1 MLKISCI
8 NPERELHLKSVIRK
22 LKKSIVAMLA
32 LSVFLTLS
40 SISASADGL
49 EDLGKEVDGSILTN
63 EESAEAIWQNVARGS
78 LLDQGIAQISNL
90 GNRTVNIYGATL
102 AYKTCDKLIVKL
114 TLQQYDGGWVNYGT
128 YGDTA
133 TNASS
138 MSRSYNV
145 KVAGGHYY
153 RVKAACVA
161 MKGSSSESQGPITNG
176 IWIP

>member
-1 MLKISCI
+1 M
-8 NPERELHLKSVIRK
+8 KSVIRK
-22 LKKSIVAMLA
+22 LKKSVVAMLA
-32 LSVFLTLS
+32 LSLFLAVS

-63 EESAEAIWQNVARGS
+63 EESAEAVWQNVARGS
-78 LLDQGIAQISNL
+78 LLNQGIGKITNI
-90 GNRTVNIYGATL
+90 GNRTVNIYGATM
-102 AYKTCDKLIVKL
+102 AHVTCDTLIVKL
-114 TLQQYDGGWVNYGT
+114 TLQQYDGGWINYGT

-161 MKGSSSESQGPITNG
+161 KKNGSSESQGPITNG

>member
-1 MLKISCI
+1 M
-8 NPERELHLKSVIRK
+8 KSVIRK
-22 LKKSIVAMLA
+22 LKKSIVAMLV
-32 LSVFLTLS
+32 LSVFLTVS
-40 SISASADGL
+40 SISVSADGL

-78 LLDQGIAQISNL
+78 LLDQGIAKITNI

-133 TNASS
+133 TNAAS

-145 KVAGGHYY
+145 KVAGGYYY

-161 MKGSSSESQGPITNG
+161 QKSDNSESQVPITNG
-176 IWIP
+176 IWID

>member
-1 MLKISCI
+1 M
-8 NPERELHLKSVIRK
+8 KSVIRK
-22 LKKSIVAMLA
+22 LKKSVVAMLA
-32 LSVFLTLS
+32 LSLFLAVS

-63 EESAEAIWQNVARGS
+63 EESAEAVWQNVARGS
-78 LLDQGIAQISNL
+78 LLNQGIGKITNI
-90 GNRTVNIYGATL
+90 GNRTVNIYGATM
-102 AYKTCDKLIVKL
+102 AHVTCDTLIVKL
-114 TLQQYDGGWVNYGT
+114 TLQQYDGGWINYGT

-161 MKGSSSESQGPITNG
+161 KKNGSSESQGPITNG
-176 IWIP
+176 IWIE

>member
-1 MLKISCI
+1 M
-8 NPERELHLKSVIRK
+8 KSVVRK

-32 LSVFLTLS
+32 LSVFLTVS

-78 LLDQGIAQISNL
+78 LLNQGIAQISDI

-102 AYKTCDKLIVKL
+102 AHVTCNTLIIKL

-161 MKGSSSESQGPITNG
+161 KKNGSSESQGPITNG

>member
-1 MLKISCI
+1 M
-8 NPERELHLKSVIRK
+8 KSVIRK
-22 LKKSIVAMLA
+22 LKKSIVAMLV
-32 LSVFLTLS
+32 LSVFLTVS
-40 SISASADGL
+40 SISVSADGL

-63 EESAEAIWQNVARGS
+63 EQSAEAIWQNVARGS
-78 LLDQGIAQISNL
+78 LLDQGIAKITNI

-133 TNASS
+133 TNAAS

-145 KVAGGHYY
+145 KVAGGYYY

-161 MKGSSSESQGPITNG
+161 QKSGNSESQVPITNG
-176 IWIP
+176 IWID

>member
-1 MLKISCI
+1 M
-8 NPERELHLKSVIRK
+8 KSVIRK
-22 LKKSIVAMLA
+22 LKKSIVAMLV
-32 LSVFLTLS
+32 LSVFLTVS
-40 SISASADGL
+40 SISVSADGL

-78 LLDQGIAQISNL
+78 LLDQGIAKITNI

-114 TLQQYDGGWVNYGT
+114 TLQQYDGVWVNYGT

-133 TNASS
+133 TNAAS

-145 KVAGGHYY
+145 KVAGGYYY

-161 MKGSSSESQGPITNG
+161 QKSGNSESQVPITNG
-176 IWIP
+176 IWID

>member
-1 MLKISCI
+1 MKKII
-8 NPERELHLKSVIRK
+8 KK

-32 LSVFLTLS
+32 LSLFLAIS
-40 SISASADGL
+40 SLSASAAGL

-63 EESAEAIWQNVARGS
+63 EESAEAVWQNVARGS

-102 AYKTCDKLIVKL
+102 AYKTCNKLIVKL

-128 YGDTA
+128 YSDTA

-145 KVAGGHYY
+145 KVKGGYYY

-176 IWIP
+176 IWIE

>member
-1 MLKISCI
+1 M
-8 NPERELHLKSVIRK
+8 KSVIRK
-22 LKKSIVAMLA
+22 LKKSIVATLV
-32 LSVFLTLS
+32 LSVFLTVS
-40 SISASADGL
+40 SISVSADGL

-78 LLDQGIAQISNL
+78 LLDQGIAKITNI

-133 TNASS
+133 TNAAS

-145 KVAGGHYY
+145 KVAGGYYY

-161 MKGSSSESQGPITNG
+161 QKSGNSESQVPITNG
-176 IWIP
+176 IWID

>member
-1 MLKISCI
+1 M
-8 NPERELHLKSVIRK
+8 KSVIRK
-22 LKKSIVAMLA
+22 LKKSVVAMLV
-32 LSVFLTLS
+32 LSVFLTVS
-40 SISASADGL
+40 SVSASADGL

-78 LLDQGIAQISNL
+78 LLNQGIAQISDI

-102 AYKTCDKLIVKL
+102 AHVTCNTLIIKL

-161 MKGSSSESQGPITNG
+161 KKNGSSESQVPITNG

>member
-1 MLKISCI
+1 MLT
-8 NPERELHLKSVIRK
+8 
-22 LKKSIVAMLA
+22 
-32 LSVFLTLS
+32 LSVFLTVS

-78 LLDQGIAQISNL
+78 LLNQGIGKISDI

-102 AYKTCDKLIVKL
+102 AYKTCDTLIVKL
-114 TLQQYDGGWVNYGT
+114 TLQQYDGGWINYGT

-133 TNASS
+133 TNAAS

-145 KVAGGHYY
+145 KVKGGHYY

-161 MKGSSSESQGPITNG
+161 KKNGSSESQGPITNG
-176 IWIP
+176 IWIE

>member
-1 MLKISCI
+1 MKT
-8 NPERELHLKSVIRK
+8 VIRK
-22 LKKSIVAMLA
+22 LKKSVVAMLA

-78 LLDQGIAQISNL
+78 ILNQGIGKITNI
-90 GNRTVNIYGATL
+90 GNRTVNIYGATM
-102 AYKTCDKLIVKL
+102 AHVTCDTLIVKL
-114 TLQQYDGGWVNYGT
+114 TLQQYDGGWINYGT

-145 KVAGGHYY
+145 KVKGGHYY
-153 RVKAACVA
+153 RVKVACVA
-161 MKGSSSESQGPITNG
+161 KKNGSSESQVPITNG
-176 IWIP
+176 IWIE

>member
-1 MLKISCI
+1 M
-8 NPERELHLKSVIRK
+8 KSVIRK
-22 LKKSIVAMLA
+22 LKKSVVAMLA
-32 LSVFLTLS
+32 LSVFLTIS

-78 LLDQGIAQISNL
+78 LLNQGIAQISDI

-102 AYKTCDKLIVKL
+102 AHVTCNTLIIKL
-114 TLQQYDGGWVNYGT
+114 TLQQYDGGWINYGT

-161 MKGSSSESQGPITNG
+161 KKNGSSESQGPITNG

>member
-1 MLKISCI
+1 M
-8 NPERELHLKSVIRK
+8 KSVVRK

-32 LSVFLTLS
+32 LSVFLTVS

-78 LLDQGIAQISNL
+78 LLNQGIAQISDI

-102 AYKTCDKLIVKL
+102 AHVTCNTLIIKL

-161 MKGSSSESQGPITNG
+161 KKNGSSESQGPITNG
-176 IWIP
+176 IWIE

>member
-1 MLKISCI
+1 MLCI
-8 NPERELHLKSVIRK
+8 NPERGLHLKSVIRK

-32 LSVFLTLS
+32 LSLFLTVS
-40 SISASADGL
+40 SISVLADGL

-78 LLDQGIAQISNL
+78 LLNQGIAQISDI

-102 AYKTCDKLIVKL
+102 AHVTCNTLIIKL
-114 TLQQYDGGWVNYGT
+114 TLQQYDGGWINYGT
-128 YGDTA
+128 YGDTVS
-133 TNASS
+133 NASS

-161 MKGSSSESQGPITNG
+161 KKNGSSESQGPITNG
-176 IWIP
+176 IWIQ

>member
-1 MLKISCI
+1 M
-8 NPERELHLKSVIRK
+8 KSVIRK
-22 LKKSIVAMLA
+22 LKKSVVAMLA
-32 LSVFLTLS
+32 LSVFLTVS

-78 LLDQGIAQISNL
+78 LLNQGIAQISDI

-102 AYKTCDKLIVKL
+102 AHVTCNTLIIKL

-161 MKGSSSESQGPITNG
+161 KKNGSSESQVPITNG

>member
-1 MLKISCI
+1 
-8 NPERELHLKSVIRK
+8 
-22 LKKSIVAMLA
+22 MLA
-32 LSVFLTLS
+32 LSVFLTIS

-78 LLDQGIAQISNL
+78 LLNQGIAQISDI

-102 AYKTCDKLIVKL
+102 AHVTCNTLIIKL
-114 TLQQYDGGWVNYGT
+114 TLQQYDGGWINYGT

-161 MKGSSSESQGPITNG
+161 KKNGSSESQGPITNG
-176 IWIP
+176 IWIQ

>member
-1 MLKISCI
+1 M
-8 NPERELHLKSVIRK
+8 KSVIRK
-22 LKKSIVAMLA
+22 LKKSLAAMLV
-32 LSVFLTLS
+32 LSLFLTVS
-40 SISASADGL
+40 SISASASGL

-78 LLDQGIAQISNL
+78 ILNQGIAQISNI

-102 AYKTCDKLIVKL
+102 AHQTCNKLIVKL

-133 TNASS
+133 TNAAS

-145 KVAGGHYY
+145 KVKGGHYY

-161 MKGSSSESQGPITNG
+161 QKSGNSESQVPITNG
-176 IWIP
+176 IWIE

>member
-1 MLKISCI
+1 
-8 NPERELHLKSVIRK
+8 LKSVIRK
-22 LKKSIVAMLA
+22 LKKSIVAMLV
-32 LSVFLTLS
+32 LSVFLTVS
-40 SISASADGL
+40 SISVSADGL

-78 LLDQGIAQISNL
+78 LLDQGIAKITNI

-133 TNASS
+133 TNAAS

-145 KVAGGHYY
+145 KVAGGYYY

-161 MKGSSSESQGPITNG
+161 QKSGNSESQVPITNG
-176 IWIP
+176 IWID

>member
-1 MLKISCI
+1 ML
-8 NPERELHLKSVIRK
+8 V
-22 LKKSIVAMLA
+22 
-32 LSVFLTLS
+32 LSVFLTVS
-40 SISASADGL
+40 SISVSADGL

-78 LLDQGIAQISNL
+78 LLDQGIAKITNI

-114 TLQQYDGGWVNYGT
+114 TLQQYDRGWVNYGT

-133 TNASS
+133 TNAAS

-145 KVAGGHYY
+145 KVAGGYYY

-161 MKGSSSESQGPITNG
+161 QKSGNSESQVPITNG
-176 IWIP
+176 IWID

>member
-1 MLKISCI
+1 M
-8 NPERELHLKSVIRK
+8 KSVIRK
-22 LKKSIVAMLA
+22 LKKSVVAMLA
-32 LSVFLTLS
+32 LSLFLAVS

-63 EESAEAIWQNVARGS
+63 EESAEAVWQNVARGS
-78 LLDQGIAQISNL
+78 LLNQGIGKITNI
-90 GNRTVNIYGATL
+90 GNRTVNIYGATM
-102 AYKTCDKLIVKL
+102 AHVTCDTLIVKL
-114 TLQQYDGGWVNYGT
+114 TLQQYDGGWINYGT

-161 MKGSSSESQGPITNG
+161 KKNGSSESQGPITNG
-176 IWIP
+176 IWIV

>member
-1 MLKISCI
+1 M
-8 NPERELHLKSVIRK
+8 KSVIRK
-22 LKKSIVAMLA
+22 LKKSVVAMLA
-32 LSVFLTLS
+32 LSLFLTVS

-78 LLDQGIAQISNL
+78 ILNQGIGKITNI
-90 GNRTVNIYGATL
+90 GNRTVNIYGATM
-102 AYKTCDKLIVKL
+102 AHVTCDTLIVKL
-114 TLQQYDGGWVNYGT
+114 TLQQYDGGWINYGT

-161 MKGSSSESQGPITNG
+161 KKNGSSESQVPITNG

>member
-1 MLKISCI
+1 MLCI
-8 NPERELHLKSVIRK
+8 NPERGLHLKSVIRK
-22 LKKSIVAMLA
+22 LKKSVVAMLA
-32 LSVFLTLS
+32 LSLFLTVS

-78 LLDQGIAQISNL
+78 LLNQGIGKISDI

-102 AYKTCDKLIVKL
+102 AHRTCDKLIVKL
-114 TLQQYDGGWVNYGT
+114 TLQQYDGGWVNYAT

-133 TNASS
+133 TNAAS

-145 KVAGGHYY
+145 KVKGGYYY
-153 RVKAACVA
+153 RVRVGCVA
-161 MKGSSSESQGPITNG
+161 QKGGTSESQMPVTNG
-176 IWIP
+176 IWIE

>member
-1 MLKISCI
+1 MYI
-8 NPERELHLKSVIRK
+8 NPERGLHLKSVIRK
-22 LKKSIVAMLA
+22 LKKSLAAMLV
-32 LSVFLTLS
+32 LSLFLTVS
-40 SISASADGL
+40 SISVSASGL

-78 LLDQGIAQISNL
+78 ILNQGIAQISNI

-102 AYKTCDKLIVKL
+102 AHQTCNKLIVKL

-133 TNASS
+133 TNAAS

-153 RVKAACVA
+153 RVKAACIA
-161 MKGSSSESQGPITNG
+161 KKNGSSESQVPITNG
-176 IWIP
+176 IWID

>member
-1 MLKISCI
+1 M
-8 NPERELHLKSVIRK
+8 ETVIRK
-22 LKKSIVAMLA
+22 LKRSVVSMLA
-32 LSVFLTLS
+32 LSLFLTIS
-40 SISASADGL
+40 SVSASAAGL
-49 EDLGKEVDGSILTN
+49 EELGKEVDGSILTN

-114 TLQQYDGGWVNYGT
+114 ILQQYDGGWVNYGT
-128 YGDTA
+128 YGDTS

-145 KVAGGHYY
+145 KVKGGHYY

-161 MKGSSSESQGPITNG
+161 QKSGNSESQVPITNG
-176 IWIP
+176 IWIE